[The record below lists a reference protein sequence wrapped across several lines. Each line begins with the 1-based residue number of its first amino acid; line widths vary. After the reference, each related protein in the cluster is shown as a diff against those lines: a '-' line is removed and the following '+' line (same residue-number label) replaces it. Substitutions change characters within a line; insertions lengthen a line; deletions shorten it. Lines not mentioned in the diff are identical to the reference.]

1 MFAGGEILLLQGI
14 SMESGARDNSSG
26 SSDRRMRRTSFVSP
40 GKYDASSLFTP
51 QLGKTEGN
59 SEEAPY
65 FFAYDRPDVHG
76 ELIGAPFGQLNQK

>member
-1 MFAGGEILLLQGI
+1 
-14 SMESGARDNSSG
+14 
-26 SSDRRMRRTSFVSP
+26 MRRTSFVSP

-76 ELIGAPFGQLNQK
+76 ELIGAPFGRMNPEYYPGNKVTRL